1 MPNEYDNRLIT
12 KLTIAMECFE
22 DFHKNYEDQKIRK
35 KYYLALD
42 DVFDFLEKQITM
54 TFMKN
59 MQNNGIRYI
68 MIIIKEILIGE
79 R

>member
-1 MPNEYDNRLIT
+1 MRI
-12 KLTIAMECFE
+12 K
-22 DFHKNYEDQKIRK
+22 KIQK

-42 DVFDFLEKQITM
+42 DVFDFLENANNV
-54 TFMKN
+54 TFQKN